1 MRRST
6 ILSKK
11 QKCGATTFNMTALSR
26 KALIST
32 TCLNTDRQRLLFI
45 VYRDIILKLLYERT
59 LLERPYYID
68 RHYSDIVE

>member
-11 QKCGATTFNMTALSR
+11 QKYGATTFSITALSR
-26 KALIST
+26 KALISM

-45 VYRDIILKLLYERT
+45 FYRDIILKLLYERT
-59 LLERPYYID
+59 LLETLYYID